1 MIFNIFSKM
10 EQRGDWY
17 YFSRFK
23 GPFSDASHH
32 DVGLWDVVSHREQT
46 LSN

>member
-1 MIFNIFSKM
+1 MIFNILSKI

-23 GPFSDASHH
+23 GPFSDGSHH
-32 DVGLWDVVSHREQT
+32 DVRLLDVVSHREQI